1 MIPVLGVPILNRG
14 DLLLDLVN
22 SIDFP
27 VEKLAIVQNGNEENV
42 VNAIEQIKS
51 GINPH
56 VRSVYV
62 SIPFRNLGVA
72 PSWNHIIKSFPEVP
86 FILIPGNDIKFSPGD
101 LEKIYNAHVESP
113 DSFIF
118 VEGFACFGITPHVIE
133 TVGLFDENIYPA
145 YYEDNDYHHR
155 IKLLELTPI
164 HVNTN
169 VIHQNGSQTI
179 RSNIVYNNANGQTFP
194 QNMKYYADKWGENA
208 PRSHDFNLMYKHP
221 FNDSTKDA
229 DYWKYDPKRRT
240 ILCQAWRM
248 MDDYSNK
255 VIF

>member
-101 LEKIYNAHVESP
+101 LEKIYNAHTQNP
-113 DSFIF
+113 DHF
-118 VEGFACFGITPHVIE
+118 VFVCGFACFGITPYAVE

-155 IKLLELTPI
+155 MKLSNAPEISVSTSI
-164 HVNTN
+164 
-169 VIHQNGSQTI
+169 IHQEGSQTI
-179 RSNIVYNNANGQTFP
+179 RSDAFYNSANGQTFSRNL
-194 QNMKYYADKWGENA
+194 QYYIQKWGPQASNHVYEMMNK
-208 PRSHDFNLMYKHP
+208 NP
-221 FNDSTKDA
+221 FDDSTKEIG
-229 DYWKYDPKRRT
+229 YWKYDHYRKKE
-240 ILCQAWRM
+240 LNSFWNNM
-248 MDDYSNK
+248 EKSSNK
-255 VIF
+255 ISFL